1 MEQRFLRVRNLDVAA
16 QQPNGVTLKQPMDN
30 RAPLTG
36 RDGRV
41 QVLAGSPMR
50 RRPTL
55 QRANYDS
62 LPASFEL
69 NWFSLVFRPAGAPN

>member
-30 RAPLTG
+30 RAPLPG

-41 QVLAGSPMR
+41 QVL
-50 RRPTL
+50 
-55 QRANYDS
+55 
-62 LPASFEL
+62 
-69 NWFSLVFRPAGAPN
+69 